1 MICGTPSVR
10 SREGCLAGRSWFG
23 LACDD
28 LRIVGLKLIFLV
40 VTRAVSV
47 LGLSWREAWWKE
59 AGILVLRHQLAVA
72 PRERV
77 RAENPVMAAGLVFG
91 GDRVSRLAARAPPVP
106 ALSVL
111 MPLRLAS
118 VRSAVYSGRPG

>member
-91 GDRVSRLAARAPPVP
+91 GDRVRAPGNRRWVGVS
-106 ALSVL
+106 LQGTGTGL
-111 MPLRLAS
+111 DDHGL
-118 VRSAVYSGRPG
+118 VYGP